1 VDTGDK
7 EQNGDTPD
15 GPESGPPQ
23 TLAPVPLAVRVEA
36 MLAAQASADDADE
49 EPEGAETPPTPAV
62 VELLTPAAPAAPAP
76 LSSPSNPDAPAS
88 ARPVLR
94 AADDGSEQR
103 AGATI
108 FVTDPTVEAARIEW
122 DLRARGYDVIDV
134 PLAMLVGRV
143 AVQRPKLILLDVD
156 AAGALE
162 VAARVRQLPD
172 AAEIGIIYAGGAGL
186 GGAEGAIACFE
197 RPIDVDAL
205 LRRIE
210 GLAPSGRV
218 AEERAPGSGPTSSR
232 PPPPSL
238 RAPLSSASLATAIG
252 LPPGSTMGAPSSSA
266 EHVERGVRASE
277 PPLSLRD
284 EPPSPS
290 ERKASSSM
298 RTPEQR
304 LSPDLERLLREAE
317 QRVLGGPLSRSP
329 DSGLAEDEVLS
340 PDDEV
345 EAVLPAEILASLDEP
360 IDIDVDDDEG
370 GSSETGGGTPHTG
383 AKAGRAAAHT
393 TGTGRDA
400 PAAGGAAGAG
410 GAGGAADEAAQ
421 TNPGLARERTG
432 SRRATTAS
440 GNTGVGSELVASEL
454 DSAAEPHERTRG
466 AETQTGPIARDAP
479 TPPPP
484 RRHPPATPPP
494 DSDDDPQARSE
505 VLVPRHAPEPSRDH
519 APPLAPQTSRP
530 PAPRPIVELPVPIP
544 APVYAEPQRAPA
556 PAPAPAPTPNLELPP
571 PRALLEIDDALHAL
585 ASAVATRVS
594 GVLRLDEPAGIRR
607 IVLADGDVVTAA
619 SSVEGETLLAF
630 LEGRGDLPS
639 DVAKRLAPRVP
650 PWGRLAGAALVAY
663 GHVAQNQL
671 WDVLQAHAA
680 WLLTRSIGVARGHV
694 SFELEPPARLRGEPP
709 VFGGTPGPALVVEI
723 VRRAVQP
730 GDALSRLG
738 GLDVR
743 LARGDRRGLVDE
755 CGLEEDDEQLVRRA
769 EGATVRELVAARGEE
784 VAPLLHALVALGVLQ
799 KLSAVRNLAAPPS
812 AAALEPE
819 LVDPVR
825 DAELDDQAFRE
836 RIVARRAL
844 IDDADYFAILGV
856 PRASTGYEIRRAYVE
871 LRRALDPSRVVRP
884 SLADVVDDLQLVLA
898 VVDEAYDVLKDAT
911 RRERYRRAIT
921 AEAPAQR

>member
-1 VDTGDK
+1 VDTADK
-7 EQNGDTPD
+7 EQNGETPD

-36 MLAAQASADDADE
+36 MLAAQASEDALDE
-49 EPEGAETPPTPAV
+49 SAEAAATPPTPPV
-62 VELLTPAAPAAPAP
+62 VEAVMPAAPATSEGPP
-76 LSSPSNPDAPAS
+76 S
-88 ARPVLR
+88 ARPSAR
-94 AADDGSEQR
+94 AEDEGAERR

-143 AVQRPKLILLDVD
+143 AVQRPTLILLDVD

-172 AAEIGIIYAGGAGL
+172 AAEIGIIYAGGAAL
-186 GGAEGAIACFE
+186 PGGDEGAVARFE

-205 LRRIE
+205 LRKIE
-210 GLAPSGRV
+210 ALAPSDRG
-218 AEERAPGSGPTSSR
+218 EESRPPGSSPSSSR

-238 RAPLSSASLATAIG
+238 RAPVSSASVATAIG
-252 LPPGSTMGAPSSSA
+252 LPPGSSMGAPTSSPA
-266 EHVERGVRASE
+266 YGERGVRASE

-284 EPPSPS
+284 EPASLS
-290 ERKASSSM
+290 ERKATSSM

-393 TGTGRDA
+393 TGSGREVPPVA
-400 PAAGGAAGAG
+400 E
-410 GAGGAADEAAQ
+410 EAAQ
-421 TNPGLARERTG
+421 TNPGVARERTG
-432 SRRATTAS
+432 GRRATTTS
-440 GNTGVGSELVASEL
+440 GNTGVGPEP
-454 DSAAEPHERTRG
+454 AAHDAYAAHEPHERTRG
-466 AETQTGPIARDAP
+466 AETHAGPIARDAP

-494 DSDDDPQARSE
+494 DSDEDPQARSE

-530 PAPRPIVELPVPIP
+530 PAPRPVVPMPVPIP
-544 APVYAEPQRAPA
+544 APVYAEQPRPEPPA
-556 PAPAPAPTPNLELPP
+556 PAPALVPNLELPP

-723 VRRAVQP
+723 VRRAVAP
-730 GDALSRLG
+730 GDALARLG

-799 KLSAVRNLAAPPS
+799 KLSAVRSLAAPPS
-812 AAALEPE
+812 AGALEPE

-836 RIVARRAL
+836 RVLARRAL

-871 LRRALDPSRVVRP
+871 LRRALDPTRVVRP